1 MNLLKNCYVSLAMA
15 GTSGGSTGAVSAVI
29 DTADC
34 EGVMFVAFNSTIGTT
49 DFGIWANMGTSSG
62 LSSTASS
69 IAGSAVY
76 TTSAATD
83 VAVALDVYKPQRRY
97 VQAVVNTPATGS
109 IGGVV
114 AIKYG
119 LRKGPTTQSTAT
131 GFLVIN
137 SEVSVSASSGTV

>member
-1 MNLLKNCYVSLAMA
+1 MA
-15 GTSGGSTGAVSAVI
+15 GTSGGSTGAVSSVV

-34 EGVMFVAFNSTIGTT
+34 EGVMFVAFNSTIATT

-62 LSSTASS
+62 LSSTSS
-69 IAGSAVY
+69 TIAGSAVY
-76 TTSAATD
+76 TTSAGTD
-83 VAVALDVYKPQRRY
+83 VAVVLDIYRPQHRY

-109 IGGVV
+109 VGGVI

-119 LRKGPTTQSTAT
+119 VRKAPVTQSTAA

-137 SEVSVSASSGTV
+137 SELSVSASSSTV

>member
-1 MNLLKNCYVSLAMA
+1 MA

-34 EGVMFVAFNSTIGTT
+34 EGVLFVAFNSTIATT

-62 LSSTASS
+62 LSSTASTIS
-69 IAGSAVY
+69 GSAVY

-83 VAVALDVYKPQRRY
+83 VAVVLDVYRPQRRY
-97 VQAVVNTPATGS
+97 VQAVANTPSSGS
-109 IGGVV
+109 IGGIV

-119 LRKGPTTQSTAT
+119 LRKAPATQSTAT

-137 SEVSVSASSGTV
+137 NELSVSASSGTV